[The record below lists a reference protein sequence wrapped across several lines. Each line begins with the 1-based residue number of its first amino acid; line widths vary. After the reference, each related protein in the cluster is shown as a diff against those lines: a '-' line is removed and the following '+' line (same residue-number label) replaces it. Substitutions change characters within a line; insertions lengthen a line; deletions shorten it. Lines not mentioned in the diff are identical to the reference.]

1 MAIILVIFRAER
13 DFCIISDCS
22 NSFNN
27 KLKNLSTSKNFFNR
41 ANTQSSSEESLKDL
55 VKRLLECVPFHLVQ
69 YANTEFMSQMT

>member
-1 MAIILVIFRAER
+1 MQNQVEHYAKNIQTVPDYSSATAIILVIFRTER

-41 ANTQSSSEESLKDL
+41 ANTQSSSEESLKD
-55 VKRLLECVPFHLVQ
+55 
-69 YANTEFMSQMT
+69 